1 MQIAVW
7 KPTLSALVCTAV
19 LTLPASAEGD
29 DQFDPTVDYRSL
41 KEEYAAEARG
51 AVYGD
56 KRRYY
61 RTKKGKIRRHKP
73 QRRRNFSAS
82 RRRH

>member
-1 MQIAVW
+1 MLSDLRKGLGRAAGW
-7 KPTLSALVCTAV
+7 LALLALSA
-19 LTLPASAEGD
+19 SAKAD

-41 KEEYAAEARG
+41 KEEFAAEARG

-61 RTKKGKIRRHKP
+61 RTRKGKIRRYRP
-73 QRRRNFSAS
+73 QRRRNFSAN
-82 RRRH
+82 RRKH